1 MKKILLILGFIIG
14 VSANGQNAT
23 YTDNDG
29 DGVIE
34 YVLTNDAGV
43 VLETG
48 FYYNR
53 QKVRTWT
60 SYYPNGKK
68 ETVARFRNGLRHG
81 LWVNYDH
88 SGKKVLEV
96 VYKNGKKISASQHSY
111 ASSN

>member
-68 ETVARFRNGLRHG
+68 KLSLDLEMVYVMVFGLIMTTTE
-81 LWVNYDH
+81 
-88 SGKKVLEV
+88 KKF
-96 VYKNGKKISASQHSY
+96 
-111 ASSN
+111 

>member
-14 VSANGQNAT
+14 VSANAQNAT

-34 YVLTNDAGV
+34 YVLKNNEGI

-53 QKVRTWT
+53 KKVKTWT
-60 SYYPNGKK
+60 AYYPDGKK
-68 ETVARFRNGLRHG
+68 QIVARFKNGARHG
-81 LWVNYDH
+81 LWSMYDQN
-88 SGKKVLEV
+88 GNVVFKI
-96 VYKNGKKISASQHSY
+96 VYKDGKRVSASQHSY

>member
-1 MKKILLILGFIIG
+1 MKNFLLILALIIG
-14 VSANGQNAT
+14 VSVNGQNAT

-34 YVLTNDAGV
+34 YVLKNNEGV

-60 SYYPNGKK
+60 AYYSDGKK
-68 ETVARFRNGLRHG
+68 QTVARFKNGLRHG
-81 LWVNYDH
+81 LWSMYDQN
-88 SGKKVLEV
+88 GKVVFEV
-96 VYKNGKKISASQHSY
+96 VYKDGKKVSASQHSY